1 MAIENQPIAPV
12 SLNEEKPRTDEEQ
25 AFIEL
30 EKAVMAGQEE
40 EGFTILEDGSA
51 VMGAEEVA
59 HDKYRF

>member
-30 EKAVMAGQEE
+30 EKAVM
-40 EGFTILEDGSA
+40 
-51 VMGAEEVA
+51 V
-59 HDKYRF
+59 DKKKKALLFLKMVVLLWELKKLLP

>member
-51 VMGAEEVA
+51 VMGL
-59 HDKYRF
+59 KKLLP

>member
-30 EKAVMAGQEE
+30 EKAVM
-40 EGFTILEDGSA
+40 L
-51 VMGAEEVA
+51 
-59 HDKYRF
+59 DKKKKALLFLKMVVLLWELKKLLP